1 MLALAPRRSHFLNLR
16 CGAIFPGWYSVPL
29 MQNRKKMGIKN
40 CDITAYANDY
50 AQAMG
55 RNPFASKDPIVKE

>member
-1 MLALAPRRSHFLNLR
+1 
-16 CGAIFPGWYSVPL
+16 VPL

-50 AQAMG
+50 TQAMG
-55 RNPFASKDPIVKE
+55 RNPFATKEPIIKGDK

>member
-1 MLALAPRRSHFLNLR
+1 
-16 CGAIFPGWYSVPL
+16 VPL
-29 MQNRKKMGIKN
+29 MQNRKKMGIRN

-55 RNPFASKDPIVKE
+55 RNPFARKEPIVKD